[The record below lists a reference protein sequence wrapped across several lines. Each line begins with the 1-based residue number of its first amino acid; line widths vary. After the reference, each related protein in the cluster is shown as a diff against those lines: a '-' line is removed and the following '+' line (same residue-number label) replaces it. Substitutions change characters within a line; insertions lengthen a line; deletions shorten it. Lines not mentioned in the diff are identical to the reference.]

1 MGLFSFGSKSQQDAD
16 DDQTPV
22 RPRRSA
28 RAPDDEPMDPML
40 PEKKRARRRLIGAT
54 ALVLAAVIGL
64 PMIFDSEPRPI
75 SQDINIQIPP
85 RDKAPT
91 MNASPM
97 PLPPTQA
104 TQPEAPLP
112 EAPPPEAQKPE
123 APKQMAAD
131 AESPAADAAPS
142 APSVPSA
149 SDAKPEPRQPSSAAL
164 AGEKAA
170 TVAVGEKRVDSLVDK
185 PAAAPTD
192 AARSADKDK
201 GRYIVQV
208 AAVSNKAKVDELLQ
222 KLKRG
227 GIEGYWQKITTKEGD
242 RFRVRVGPFSSRDE
256 AEKMSKRIDKLGLH
270 GTIQAI

>member
-1 MGLFSFGSKSQQDAD
+1 MGLFSFGGKSQQDAD

-28 RAPDDEPMDPML
+28 RAPEDEPMDPML

-85 RDKAPT
+85 RDKAPA

-104 TQPEAPLP
+104 TQPEAP
-112 EAPPPEAQKPE
+112 PPEAQKPE
-123 APKQMAAD
+123 AKA
-131 AESPAADAAPS
+131 AADAASSAPS
-142 APSVPSA
+142 APPAPSA

-185 PAAAPTD
+185 PSAAPAD
-192 AARSADKDK
+192 ATKSADKNK
-201 GRYIVQV
+201 GRFIVQV

>member
-1 MGLFSFGSKSQQDAD
+1 MGLFSFGGKSQQDAD
-16 DDQTPV
+16 DDQVPV

-28 RAPDDEPMDPML
+28 RVPEDEPMDPML

-85 RDKAPT
+85 RDKAPA

-104 TQPEAPLP
+104 TQPEAPPP

-123 APKQMAAD
+123 APK
-131 AESPAADAAPS
+131 PTAADAAPP
-142 APSVPSA
+142 APE
-149 SDAKPEPRQPSSAAL
+149 AKPESRQASSAPIAP
-164 AGEKAA
+164 EKAA

-185 PAAAPTD
+185 PSAAPAD
-192 AARSADKDK
+192 AAKSADKNK
-201 GRYIVQV
+201 GRFIVQV

>member
-1 MGLFSFGSKSQQDAD
+1 MGLFSFGGKSQQDAD

-28 RAPDDEPMDPML
+28 RVPEDEPMDPML

-85 RDKAPT
+85 RDKAPA

-97 PLPPTQA
+97 PLPPTQV
-104 TQPEAPLP
+104 TQPEAS
-112 EAPPPEAQKPE
+112 PPEAQKSE
-123 APKQMAAD
+123 APKA
-131 AESPAADAAPS
+131 AADAAPPAPS
-142 APSVPSA
+142 AP
-149 SDAKPEPRQPSSAAL
+149 DAKPEPRQPNSAAL
-164 AGEKAA
+164 APEKAA

-185 PAAAPTD
+185 PSAAPAD
-192 AARSADKDK
+192 AAKSADKNK
-201 GRYIVQV
+201 GRFIVQV

-227 GIEGYWQKITTKEGD
+227 GIEGYWQKVTTKEGD

>member
-1 MGLFSFGSKSQQDAD
+1 MGLFSFGGKSQQDAD
-16 DDQTPV
+16 DDQAPV

-28 RAPDDEPMDPML
+28 RVPEDEPMDPML

-85 RDKAPT
+85 RDKAPA

-104 TQPEAPLP
+104 TQPEAP
-112 EAPPPEAQKPE
+112 PPEAQKPE
-123 APKQMAAD
+123 APK
-131 AESPAADAAPS
+131 PTAADAAPP
-142 APSVPSA
+142 APE
-149 SDAKPEPRQPSSAAL
+149 AKPESRQASSAPIAP
-164 AGEKAA
+164 EKAA

-185 PAAAPTD
+185 PAAAPAD
-192 AARSADKDK
+192 AAKSADKNK
-201 GRYIVQV
+201 GRFIVQV

-227 GIEGYWQKITTKEGD
+227 GIEGYWQKVTTKEGD

-256 AEKMSKRIDKLGLH
+256 AEKMSKRIDKLGLT

>member
-1 MGLFSFGSKSQQDAD
+1 MGLFSFGGKPQQDAD

-28 RAPDDEPMDPML
+28 RVPEDEPMDPML

-85 RDKAPT
+85 RDKAPA

-104 TQPEAPLP
+104 TQPEAP
-112 EAPPPEAQKPE
+112 PPEAQKPE
-123 APKQMAAD
+123 SPKQT
-131 AESPAADAAPS
+131 AADAAS
-142 APSVPSA
+142 SSPSA

-164 AGEKAA
+164 AAEKAA

-185 PAAAPTD
+185 PVAAPADT
-192 AARSADKDK
+192 AKTADKDR

-227 GIEGYWQKITTKEGD
+227 GIEGYWQKVTTKEGD

>member
-1 MGLFSFGSKSQQDAD
+1 MGLFSFGGNTQQDAD
-16 DDQTPV
+16 DEQTPV
-22 RPRRSA
+22 RPRRS
-28 RAPDDEPMDPML
+28 RAPEEEPMDPML

-75 SQDINIQIPP
+75 SQDITIQIPP
-85 RDKAPT
+85 RDKAPP

-97 PLPPTQA
+97 PLPPA
-104 TQPEAPLP
+104 
-112 EAPPPEAQKPE
+112 
-123 APKQMAAD
+123 
-131 AESPAADAAPS
+131 PAAS
-142 APSVPSA
+142 A
-149 SDAKPEPRQPSSAAL
+149 EPAGSSSAAS
-164 AGEKAA
+164 ANPATVPAKAEAKPADNVPAASETDSTAKDKAA

-185 PAAAPTD
+185 PGASASEAT
-192 AARSADKDK
+192 RSADKDK
-201 GRYIVQV
+201 SRYIVQV

-227 GIEGYWQKITTKEGD
+227 GIEGYWQKVSTKEGE
-242 RFRVRVGPFSSRDE
+242 RFRVRVGPFSSREE

>member
-1 MGLFSFGSKSQQDAD
+1 MGLFSFGGKSQQDAD
-16 DDQTPV
+16 DDQVPV

-28 RAPDDEPMDPML
+28 RVPEDEPMDPML
-40 PEKKRARRRLIGAT
+40 PEKTRARRRLIGAT

-104 TQPEAPLP
+104 TQPEAPS
-112 EAPPPEAQKPE
+112 PEAQKPE
-123 APKQMAAD
+123 APTHI
-131 AESPAADAAPS
+131 AADAASS
-142 APSVPSA
+142 APSA
-149 SDAKPEPRQPSSAAL
+149 SDAKPGQRPATSAAL
-164 AGEKAA
+164 STEKAA

-185 PAAAPTD
+185 PSAAPAD
-192 AARSADKDK
+192 AAKSADKNK
-201 GRYIVQV
+201 GRFIVQV

>member
-1 MGLFSFGSKSQQDAD
+1 MGLFSFGGKSQQDAD

-104 TQPEAPLP
+104 TQPEA
-112 EAPPPEAQKPE
+112 APPEAQKPE
-123 APKQMAAD
+123 APKPEAPKQT
-131 AESPAADAAPS
+131 AADAASS
-142 APSVPSA
+142 APSA
-149 SDAKPEPRQPSSAAL
+149 SDAKSGQRPATSAAL
-164 AGEKAA
+164 STEKAA

-192 AARSADKDK
+192 AAKSADKDK

-270 GTIQAI
+270 GTVQAI

>member
-1 MGLFSFGSKSQQDAD
+1 
-16 DDQTPV
+16 
-22 RPRRSA
+22 
-28 RAPDDEPMDPML
+28 MDPML

-85 RDKAPT
+85 RDKAPA
-91 MNASPM
+91 MNVSPM

-104 TQPEAPLP
+104 TQPEAP
-112 EAPPPEAQKPE
+112 PPEAQKPE
-123 APKQMAAD
+123 APK
-131 AESPAADAAPS
+131 PTAADAAPP
-142 APSVPSA
+142 APE
-149 SDAKPEPRQPSSAAL
+149 AKPESRQASSAPIAP
-164 AGEKAA
+164 EKAA

-185 PAAAPTD
+185 PSAAPAD
-192 AARSADKDK
+192 AAKSADKNK
-201 GRYIVQV
+201 GRFIVQV

>member
-1 MGLFSFGSKSQQDAD
+1 MGLFSFGGKSQQDAD

-104 TQPEAPLP
+104 TQPEA
-112 EAPPPEAQKPE
+112 APPEAQKPE
-123 APKQMAAD
+123 APKQA
-131 AESPAADAAPS
+131 AADAASS
-142 APSVPSA
+142 ASSA
-149 SDAKPEPRQPSSAAL
+149 SDAKPGQSPATSAAL
-164 AGEKAA
+164 STEKAA

-192 AARSADKDK
+192 AAKSADKDK

-270 GTIQAI
+270 GTVQAI

>member
-1 MGLFSFGSKSQQDAD
+1 MGLFSFGGKSQQDAD

-28 RAPDDEPMDPML
+28 RVPEDEPMDPML

-85 RDKAPT
+85 RDKAPA

-104 TQPEAPLP
+104 TQPEAP
-112 EAPPPEAQKPE
+112 PPEAQKPE
-123 APKQMAAD
+123 AAKAAAD
-131 AESPAADAAPS
+131 AASSAPS
-142 APSVPSA
+142 APSA
-149 SDAKPEPRQPSSAAL
+149 FDAKPEPRQPSSAAL

-185 PAAAPTD
+185 PSAAPAD
-192 AARSADKDK
+192 ATKSADKNK
-201 GRYIVQV
+201 GRFIVQV

-227 GIEGYWQKITTKEGD
+227 GIEGYWQKVTTKEGD

-256 AEKMSKRIDKLGLH
+256 AEKMSKRIDKLGLT

>member
-1 MGLFSFGSKSQQDAD
+1 MGLFSFGGKPQQDAD

-28 RAPDDEPMDPML
+28 RVPEDEPMDPML

-85 RDKAPT
+85 RDKAPA

-104 TQPEAPLP
+104 TQPEAP
-112 EAPPPEAQKPE
+112 PPEAQKPE
-123 APKQMAAD
+123 APKQT
-131 AESPAADAAPS
+131 AADAAS
-142 APSVPSA
+142 SSPSA

-164 AGEKAA
+164 AAEKAA

-185 PAAAPTD
+185 PVAAPADT
-192 AARSADKDK
+192 AKTADKDR

-270 GTIQAI
+270 GTVQAI

>member
-1 MGLFSFGSKSQQDAD
+1 MGLFSFGGKSQQDAD
-16 DDQTPV
+16 DDQVPV

-28 RAPDDEPMDPML
+28 RVPEDEPMDPML

-85 RDKAPT
+85 RDKAPA

-104 TQPEAPLP
+104 TQPEAP
-112 EAPPPEAQKPE
+112 PPEAQKPE
-123 APKQMAAD
+123 APK
-131 AESPAADAAPS
+131 PTAADAAPP
-142 APSVPSA
+142 APE
-149 SDAKPEPRQPSSAAL
+149 AKPESRQASSAPIAP
-164 AGEKAA
+164 EKAA

-185 PAAAPTD
+185 PAAAPAD
-192 AARSADKDK
+192 AAKSADKNK
-201 GRYIVQV
+201 GRFIVQV

-227 GIEGYWQKITTKEGD
+227 GIEGYWQKIATKEGD

>member
-1 MGLFSFGSKSQQDAD
+1 MGLFSFGGKSQQDAD
-16 DDQTPV
+16 DDQVPV

-28 RAPDDEPMDPML
+28 RVPEDEPMDPML

-85 RDKAPT
+85 RDKAPA

-104 TQPEAPLP
+104 TQPEAP
-112 EAPPPEAQKPE
+112 PPEAQKPE
-123 APKQMAAD
+123 APKA
-131 AESPAADAAPS
+131 AADAAPS
-142 APSVPSA
+142 VPSVPSA

-185 PAAAPTD
+185 PSAAPAD
-192 AARSADKDK
+192 AAKSADKNK
-201 GRYIVQV
+201 GRFIVQV

>member
-1 MGLFSFGSKSQQDAD
+1 MGLFSFGGKSQQDAD
-16 DDQTPV
+16 DDQVPV

-28 RAPDDEPMDPML
+28 RVPEDEPMDPML

-85 RDKAPT
+85 RDKAPA
-91 MNASPM
+91 MNVSPM

-112 EAPPPEAQKPE
+112 EAQKPE
-123 APKQMAAD
+123 APK
-131 AESPAADAAPS
+131 PTAADAAPP
-142 APSVPSA
+142 APE
-149 SDAKPEPRQPSSAAL
+149 AKPESRQASSAPIAP
-164 AGEKAA
+164 EKAA

-185 PAAAPTD
+185 PSAAPAD
-192 AARSADKDK
+192 AAKSADKNK
-201 GRYIVQV
+201 GRFIVQV

>member
-1 MGLFSFGSKSQQDAD
+1 MGLFSFGGKPQQDAD

-28 RAPDDEPMDPML
+28 RVPEDEPMDPML

-85 RDKAPT
+85 RDKAPA

-104 TQPEAPLP
+104 TQPEAP
-112 EAPPPEAQKPE
+112 PPEAQKPE
-123 APKQMAAD
+123 APKQT
-131 AESPAADAAPS
+131 AADAAS
-142 APSVPSA
+142 SSPSA

-185 PAAAPTD
+185 PSAAPAD
-192 AARSADKDK
+192 AAKSADKNK
-201 GRYIVQV
+201 GRFIVQV

-256 AEKMSKRIDKLGLH
+256 AEKMSKRIDKLGLT

>member
-1 MGLFSFGSKSQQDAD
+1 MGLFSFGGKSQQDAD
-16 DDQTPV
+16 DDQVPV

-28 RAPDDEPMDPML
+28 RVPEDEPMDPML

-85 RDKAPT
+85 RDKAPA

-104 TQPEAPLP
+104 TQPEAP
-112 EAPPPEAQKPE
+112 PPEAQKPE
-123 APKQMAAD
+123 APKPTAAD
-131 AESPAADAAPS
+131 AVPPAS
-142 APSVPSA
+142 E
-149 SDAKPEPRQPSSAAL
+149 AKPESRQASSAPIAP
-164 AGEKAA
+164 EKAA

-185 PAAAPTD
+185 PAAAPAD
-192 AARSADKDK
+192 AAKSADKNK
-201 GRYIVQV
+201 GRFIVQV

-227 GIEGYWQKITTKEGD
+227 GIEGYWQKVTTKEGD

>member
-131 AESPAADAAPS
+131 AESPAADAKPEQR
-142 APSVPSA
+142 SA
-149 SDAKPEPRQPSSAAL
+149 SSSATST
-164 AGEKAA
+164 EKAA

>member
-1 MGLFSFGSKSQQDAD
+1 MGLFSFGGKPQQDAD

-28 RAPDDEPMDPML
+28 RVPEDEPMDPML

-85 RDKAPT
+85 RDKAPA

-104 TQPEAPLP
+104 TQPEAP
-112 EAPPPEAQKPE
+112 PPEAQKPE
-123 APKQMAAD
+123 APKQT
-131 AESPAADAAPS
+131 AADAAS
-142 APSVPSA
+142 SSPSA

-164 AGEKAA
+164 AAEKAA

-185 PAAAPTD
+185 PVAAPADT
-192 AARSADKDK
+192 AKTADKDR

>member
-1 MGLFSFGSKSQQDAD
+1 MGLFSFGGKPQQDAD

-28 RAPDDEPMDPML
+28 RVPEDEPMDPML

-85 RDKAPT
+85 RDKAPA

-104 TQPEAPLP
+104 TQPEAP
-112 EAPPPEAQKPE
+112 PPEAQKPE
-123 APKQMAAD
+123 APKQT
-131 AESPAADAAPS
+131 AADAAS
-142 APSVPSA
+142 SSPSA

-185 PAAAPTD
+185 PSAAPAD
-192 AARSADKDK
+192 AAKSADKNK
-201 GRYIVQV
+201 GRFIVQV

>member
-1 MGLFSFGSKSQQDAD
+1 MGLFSFGGKSQQDAD
-16 DDQTPV
+16 DDQVPV

-28 RAPDDEPMDPML
+28 RVPEDEPMDPML

-85 RDKAPT
+85 RDKAPA

-104 TQPEAPLP
+104 TQPEAP
-112 EAPPPEAQKPE
+112 PPEAQKPE
-123 APKQMAAD
+123 APK
-131 AESPAADAAPS
+131 PTAADAAPP
-142 APSVPSA
+142 APE
-149 SDAKPEPRQPSSAAL
+149 AKPESRQASSAPIAP
-164 AGEKAA
+164 EKAA

-185 PAAAPTD
+185 PAAAPAD
-192 AARSADKDK
+192 AAKSADKNK
-201 GRYIVQV
+201 GRFIVQV

-222 KLKRG
+222 
-227 GIEGYWQKITTKEGD
+227 
-242 RFRVRVGPFSSRDE
+242 
-256 AEKMSKRIDKLGLH
+256 
-270 GTIQAI
+270 

>member
-1 MGLFSFGSKSQQDAD
+1 MCLFSFGGKPQQDAD

-28 RAPDDEPMDPML
+28 RTPEDEPMDPML

-85 RDKAPT
+85 RDKAPA

-97 PLPPTQA
+97 PLPPA
-104 TQPEAPLP
+104 PAVSSEAPQPEQKP
-112 EAPPPEAQKPE
+112 ETQKPETQKPETQKPEAQKP
-123 APKQMAAD
+123 AVAD
-131 AESPAADAAPS
+131 SAPS
-142 APSVPSA
+142 APKGAEV
-149 SDAKPEPRQPSSAAL
+149 KPEQRQLSSAPPT
-164 AGEKAA
+164 GDKAA
-170 TVAVGEKRVDSLVDK
+170 TVAVGDKRVDSLLDK
-185 PAAAPTD
+185 PSVAAPEATK
-192 AARSADKDK
+192 SVDKDK
-201 GRYIVQV
+201 GRFIVQV

-227 GIEGYWQKITTKEGD
+227 GIDGYWQKVTTKEGD
-242 RFRVRVGPFSSRDE
+242 RFRVRVGPFSSRSE
-256 AEKMSKRIDKLGLH
+256 AEKMSKRIDKLGLQ
-270 GTIQAI
+270 GTVQAI

>member
-1 MGLFSFGSKSQQDAD
+1 MGLFSFGGKSQQDAD
-16 DDQTPV
+16 DDQVPV

-28 RAPDDEPMDPML
+28 RVPEDEPMDPML

-104 TQPEAPLP
+104 TQPEAP
-112 EAPPPEAQKPE
+112 PPEAQKPE
-123 APKQMAAD
+123 APKQT
-131 AESPAADAAPS
+131 AADAAS
-142 APSVPSA
+142 SSPSA

-164 AGEKAA
+164 AAEKAA

-185 PAAAPTD
+185 PVAAPADT
-192 AARSADKDK
+192 AKTADKDR

>member
-1 MGLFSFGSKSQQDAD
+1 MGLFSFGGKSQQDAD

-28 RAPDDEPMDPML
+28 RVPEDEPMDPML

-85 RDKAPT
+85 RDKAPA

-104 TQPEAPLP
+104 TQPEAP
-112 EAPPPEAQKPE
+112 PPEAQKPE
-123 APKQMAAD
+123 APKQT
-131 AESPAADAAPS
+131 AADAAS
-142 APSVPSA
+142 SSPSA

-164 AGEKAA
+164 AAEKAA

-185 PAAAPTD
+185 PVAAPADT
-192 AARSADKDK
+192 AKTADKDR

>member
-1 MGLFSFGSKSQQDAD
+1 MGLFSFGGKPQQDAD

-28 RAPDDEPMDPML
+28 RVPEDEPMDPML

-85 RDKAPT
+85 RDKAPA

-104 TQPEAPLP
+104 TQPEAP
-112 EAPPPEAQKPE
+112 PPEAQKPE
-123 APKQMAAD
+123 APK
-131 AESPAADAAPS
+131 PTAADAAPPAPEAKTESRQASS
-142 APSVPSA
+142 APIAP
-149 SDAKPEPRQPSSAAL
+149 
-164 AGEKAA
+164 EKAA

-185 PAAAPTD
+185 PSAAPAD
-192 AARSADKDK
+192 AAKSADKNK
-201 GRYIVQV
+201 GRFIVQV

-227 GIEGYWQKITTKEGD
+227 GIEGYWQKVTTKEGD

>member
-1 MGLFSFGSKSQQDAD
+1 MGLFSFGGKSQQDAD
-16 DDQTPV
+16 DDQVPV

-28 RAPDDEPMDPML
+28 RVPEDEPMDPML

-85 RDKAPT
+85 RDKAPA

-104 TQPEAPLP
+104 TQPEAPP

-123 APKQMAAD
+123 APK
-131 AESPAADAAPS
+131 PTAADAAPP
-142 APSVPSA
+142 APE
-149 SDAKPEPRQPSSAAL
+149 AKPESRQASSAPIAP
-164 AGEKAA
+164 EKAA

-185 PAAAPTD
+185 PSAAPAD
-192 AARSADKDK
+192 AAKSADKNK
-201 GRYIVQV
+201 GRFIVQV

>member
-1 MGLFSFGSKSQQDAD
+1 MGLFSFGGKPQQDAD

-28 RAPDDEPMDPML
+28 RTPEDEPMDPML

-85 RDKAPT
+85 RDKAPA

-97 PLPPTQA
+97 PLPPA
-104 TQPEAPLP
+104 PAVSSEAPQPEQRP
-112 EAPPPEAQKPE
+112 ETQKP
-123 APKQMAAD
+123 AVAD
-131 AESPAADAAPS
+131 SAPS
-142 APSVPSA
+142 APKGAEV
-149 SDAKPEPRQPSSAAL
+149 KPEQRQLSSAPPT
-164 AGEKAA
+164 GDKAA
-170 TVAVGEKRVDSLVDK
+170 TVAVGDKRVDSLLDK
-185 PAAAPTD
+185 PSVAAPEATK
-192 AARSADKDK
+192 SVDKDK
-201 GRYIVQV
+201 GRFIVQV

-227 GIEGYWQKITTKEGD
+227 GIDGYWQKVTTKEGD
-242 RFRVRVGPFSSRDE
+242 RFRVRVGPFSSRSE
-256 AEKMSKRIDKLGLH
+256 AEKMSKRIDKLGLQ
-270 GTIQAI
+270 GTVQAI

>member
-1 MGLFSFGSKSQQDAD
+1 MGLFSFGGKSQQDAD
-16 DDQTPV
+16 DDQVPV

-28 RAPDDEPMDPML
+28 RVPEDEPMDPML

-85 RDKAPT
+85 RDKAPA

-104 TQPEAPLP
+104 TQPEAP
-112 EAPPPEAQKPE
+112 PPEAQKPE
-123 APKQMAAD
+123 APK
-131 AESPAADAAPS
+131 PTAADAAPPAPEAKTESRQASS
-142 APSVPSA
+142 APIAP
-149 SDAKPEPRQPSSAAL
+149 
-164 AGEKAA
+164 EKAA

-185 PAAAPTD
+185 PAAAPAD
-192 AARSADKDK
+192 AAKSADKNK
-201 GRYIVQV
+201 GRFIVQV

>member
-1 MGLFSFGSKSQQDAD
+1 MGLFSFGGKPQQDAD

-28 RAPDDEPMDPML
+28 RVPEDEPMDPML

-85 RDKAPT
+85 RDKAPA

-104 TQPEAPLP
+104 TQPEAP
-112 EAPPPEAQKPE
+112 PPEAQKPE
-123 APKQMAAD
+123 APKQT
-131 AESPAADAAPS
+131 AADAAS
-142 APSVPSA
+142 SSPSA
-149 SDAKPEPRQPSSAAL
+149 SDAKPEPRHPSSAAL
-164 AGEKAA
+164 AAEKAA

-185 PAAAPTD
+185 PVAAPADT
-192 AARSADKDK
+192 AKTADKDR

>member
-1 MGLFSFGSKSQQDAD
+1 
-16 DDQTPV
+16 
-22 RPRRSA
+22 
-28 RAPDDEPMDPML
+28 MDPML

-104 TQPEAPLP
+104 TQPEAP
-112 EAPPPEAQKPE
+112 PPEAQKPE
-123 APKQMAAD
+123 APKQA
-131 AESPAADAAPS
+131 AADAAS
-142 APSVPSA
+142 AAPSA
-149 SDAKPEPRQPSSAAL
+149 SDVKPGQRPATSAAL
-164 AGEKAA
+164 STEKAA

-192 AARSADKDK
+192 AAKSADKDK

-270 GTIQAI
+270 GTVQAI

>member
-1 MGLFSFGSKSQQDAD
+1 MGLFSFGGKSQQDVD

-28 RAPDDEPMDPML
+28 RAPEDEPMDPML

-75 SQDINIQIPP
+75 SQDITIQIPP
-85 RDKAPT
+85 RDKAPA
-91 MNASPM
+91 MNSSPM

-104 TQPEAPLP
+104 MQPEAPPP
-112 EAPPPEAQKPE
+112 EVPPPEAQKPQ
-123 APKQMAAD
+123 APKAAAD
-131 AESPAADAAPS
+131 VAPS
-142 APSVPSA
+142 ASSA
-149 SDAKPEPRQPSSAAL
+149 SDAKPESRQASSAPMTA
-164 AGEKAA
+164 EKAA

-185 PAAAPTD
+185 PSAAPVN
-192 AARSADKDK
+192 AAKTADKDK

-242 RFRVRVGPFSSRDE
+242 RFRVRVGPFPSRDE